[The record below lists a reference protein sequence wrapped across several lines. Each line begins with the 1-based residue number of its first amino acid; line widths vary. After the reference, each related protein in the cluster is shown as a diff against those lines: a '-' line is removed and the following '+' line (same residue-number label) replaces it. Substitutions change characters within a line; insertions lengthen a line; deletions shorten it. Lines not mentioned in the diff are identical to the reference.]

1 MESKQEIENSPQRYQ
16 VQHVKYKSAKCKVQ
30 DKAYKIKHQAQHTK
44 SRGFS
49 IVQKLFLCRANLNFP
64 GKSKKK
70 RGSVMDF
77 FSPFGDTKP
86 FGGFGSHM
94 SGAARG
100 KYILEYC

>member
-1 MESKQEIENSPQRYQ
+1 MN
-16 VQHVKYKSAKCKVQ
+16 
-30 DKAYKIKHQAQHTK
+30 KI
-44 SRGFS
+44 
-49 IVQKLFLCRANLNFP
+49 NLTLP

-94 SGAARG
+94 SGARNRL
-100 KYILEYC
+100 KQRDKEETLSVFQ

>member
-1 MESKQEIENSPQRYQ
+1 MSGTKQNKS
-16 VQHVKYKSAKCKVQ
+16 VKYKIWHTKYNIRHNIQNLKDSLKCKNF
-30 DKAYKIKHQAQHTK
+30 
-44 SRGFS
+44 FS
-49 IVQKLFLCRANLNFP
+49 VKCRANLNFP

-94 SGAARG
+94 SGAA
-100 KYILEYC
+100 